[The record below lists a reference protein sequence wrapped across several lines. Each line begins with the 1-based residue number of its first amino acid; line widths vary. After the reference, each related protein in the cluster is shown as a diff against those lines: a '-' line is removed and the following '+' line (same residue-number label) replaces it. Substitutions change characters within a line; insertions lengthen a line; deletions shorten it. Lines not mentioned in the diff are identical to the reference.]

1 MLDDLKNIENKV
13 DLSPLEPFKLMLYGN
28 FAWMLSSKENRQYYD
43 DITKEYDS
51 YFEFHN
57 LMLLEHKI
65 KILADIV
72 FEKSKDD
79 KDDKDDKD
87 NKDSNCNDINK

>member
-1 MLDDLKNIENKV
+1 
-13 DLSPLEPFKLMLYGN
+13 MLYGN
-28 FAWMLSSKENRQYYD
+28 FAWLLSSNENRQYYD
-43 DITKEYDS
+43 GIIKEYDS

-72 FEKSKDD
+72 FDKNLEDKNAKDHE
-79 KDDKDDKD
+79 
-87 NKDSNCNDINK
+87 DSNCNDINK